1 MNLQTIKSHKWARRA
16 AWAVAGVLTLW
27 ALGWLAVPPLL
38 KHQAQK
44 IASEKLGRTV
54 TLGAVDFKP
63 WTMEL
68 TLSDLAVA
76 TADGKADQ
84 VRIQRIYMDGELQ
97 SWCGW
102 RRWWTPSRWTGP
114 WPELTHLGGGRYDI
128 DDILTKLAPP
138 PDQPPS
144 EPAQFALYNLALN
157 GGSFDFID
165 NAVGKTHTVRDLRLG
180 VPFLSNL
187 GSRREVLHRSAAGL
201 QAQRQCVRFLGA
213 QHARLPRPARPT
225 PA

>member
-1 MNLQTIKSHKWARRA
+1 MQPPSHFLHPALPGAEQLYGVHRQWLRR
-16 AWAVAGVLTLW
+16 
-27 ALGWLAVPPLL
+27 LL
-38 KHQAQK
+38 RHQVQK

-76 TADGKADQ
+76 TADGKAEQ
-84 VRIQRIYMDGELQ
+84 VRIKRIYMDGELQ
-97 SWCGW
+97 SLL
-102 RRWWTPSRWTGP
+102 RMEPVVDAITVDEPVVR
-114 WPELTHLGGGRYDI
+114 LTHLGGGRYDV
-128 DDILTKLAPP
+128 DDIITKLTPP

-180 VPFLSNL
+180 VPFLWQS
-187 GSRREVLHRSAAGL
+187 E
-201 QAQRQCVRFLGA
+201 
-213 QHARLPRPARPT
+213 
-225 PA
+225 

>member
-27 ALGWLAVPPLL
+27 VLGWLAVPPLL
-38 KHQAQK
+38 RHQVQK

-84 VRIQRIYMDGELQ
+84 VRIKRIYMDGELQ
-97 SWCGW
+97 SLL
-102 RRWWTPSRWTGP
+102 RMAPVVDAITVDEPVVR
-114 WPELTHLGGGRYDI
+114 LTHLGFYTYR
-128 DDILTKLAPP
+128 
-138 PDQPPS
+138 S
-144 EPAQFALYNLALN
+144 
-157 GGSFDFID
+157 
-165 NAVGKTHTVRDLRLG
+165 
-180 VPFLSNL
+180 SNF
-187 GSRREVLHRSAAGL
+187 SSVIIR
-201 QAQRQCVRFLGA
+201 
-213 QHARLPRPARPT
+213 T
-225 PA
+225 